1 MRETIKQFKRNLIKW
16 RILDYRIIE
25 YTIFRSG
32 VIITKINIRESIS
45 KLKLKMRSGQLLDTD
60 IIQYRI
66 LPTKFLSGKCLKKH
80 NNTSVGK
87 RIGSLNSGTPRASKN
102 SDDDG
107 YGTRPGNGIKN
118 SRILKKKN

>member
-32 VIITKINIRESIS
+32 VIITKISIRESIS

-66 LPTKFLSGKCLKKH
+66 LPTKLLSGKCLKKH
-80 NNTSVGK
+80 NNISVGK
-87 RIGSLNSGTPRASKN
+87 RIGSLSSGTPRASQN